1 MLRLDRN
8 DTMASQKSSVKQP
21 QGCVG
26 LALLIST
33 TAARDAPKI
42 KIFEIRENEN
52 GLHLKNFNADAKS
65 NPKAAPLAKLLR
77 NPKQDNQAVRYAK
90 QLLSQVKYVK
100 EDDKANRLKEGAYII
115 VLNNDISKTSDETE
129 EDTYFVDKTRNE
141 KNAMESNS
149 IKDLLLQLLPS
160 ENERRA
166 NFKPGTLRIPK
177 KSLRTGQNDQGE
189 SRMPQRKQEFIYYD
203 DDALTPR
210 DYENQYNN
218 IIK

>member
-1 MLRLDRN
+1 MN
-8 DTMASQKSSVKQP
+8 IFI
-21 QGCVG
+21 GI

-149 IKDLLLQLLPS
+149 IKDLLLQFEELNSVRHHSQIIELFYRLPS